1 MSYLAARGQ
10 KLHQTEDMMF
20 IKGNQ
25 LGTKARIQG
34 VEARPLQGDSGFG
47 AFFSLFSDGLRSRSQ
62 QKRISSRTK
71 RQADGVSGA
80 YALGGRLLI
89 LAASLLIAVMPVT
102 DYFWHFD
109 KFLRGGQDFELGLLS
124 LITIFSMVLV
134 LLRQRR
140 QDVAQL
146 FTIQRWL
153 SFGSMDSDLPIRG
166 GACSLVVDL
175 HDPLTLHPALCSFSL
190 PIQV

>member
-1 MSYLAARGQ
+1 MRQRA
-10 KLHQTEDMMF
+10 
-20 IKGNQ
+20 
-25 LGTKARIQG
+25 
-34 VEARPLQGDSGFG
+34 DS
-47 AFFSLFSDGLRSRSQ
+47 
-62 QKRISSRTK
+62 
-71 RQADGVSGA
+71 VSGA

-89 LAASLLIAVMPVT
+89 LAAAMLIAVMPVT

-109 KFLRGGQDFELGLLS
+109 GFLHGGQDFELGLLS
-124 LITIFSMVLV
+124 LITILSMVLV

-140 QDVAQL
+140 QDVALL

-153 SFGSMDSDLPIRG
+153 SFGFMDTNPPARG

-175 HDPLTLHPALCSFSL
+175 HDPLTLHPALSSYSL